1 MDVAHHV
8 QSFLASA
15 DMGVRMGGSDAK
27 IMGDMVREGMLGRK
41 AGKGFYIY
49 KGKKGKTIN
58 PEAVAKAKS
67 IVKQVSQ
74 QCVCC

>member
-8 QSFLASA
+8 QHFLANA
-15 DMGVRMGGSDAK
+15 DMGNRMGGSDAS
-27 IMGDMVREGMLGRK
+27 IMGDMVKDGLLGRK

-58 PEAVAKAKS
+58 PEAVTRARA
-67 IVKQVSQ
+67 ILKQVSDL
-74 QCVCC
+74 CA